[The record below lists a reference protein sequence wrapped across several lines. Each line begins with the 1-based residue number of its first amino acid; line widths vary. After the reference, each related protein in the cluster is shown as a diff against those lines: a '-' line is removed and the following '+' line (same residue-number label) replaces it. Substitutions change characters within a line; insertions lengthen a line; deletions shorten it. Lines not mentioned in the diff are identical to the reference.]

1 LPRAPVLPNEAIPLL
16 SRTHPRSCFQLIAEP
31 RIAFIQ
37 APIRHPKTIFHAFT
51 QQNRMSS
58 PQTSQKTHNPNPT
71 NKIKLSQKWFLV
83 MVNPV
88 QLNQENKTREGPA
101 TSRA

>member
-1 LPRAPVLPNEAIPLL
+1 LL
-16 SRTHPRSCFQLIAEP
+16 KADSQ
-31 RIAFIQ
+31 IAFVFAMI
-37 APIRHPKTIFHAFT
+37 PHPQTIFHAFT

-58 PQTSQKTHNPNPT
+58 PQTHPKTSNPIPI

-88 QLNQENKTREGPA
+88 E
-101 TSRA
+101 